1 MRLYYDNAYATSFEA
16 HVLDTQDE
24 GRRVYLDQTAFY
36 PTSGGQLHDL
46 GTLNGIAVL
55 DVVDQDDGRIAH
67 VLAGPLAG
75 TTVTG
80 EIDWGR
86 RFDHMQQHSGQHL
99 LSAVTPHLTVG
110 VHLGLETST
119 VDLATERLDLAALE
133 DRANAE
139 VFRNGPVAVSY
150 EDAETAQGLRKAT
163 ERTGTIRIV
172 TMEGLDR
179 SACGGTHVRATG
191 EIGPIWIRKT
201 EKIRGNLRV
210 HFLCGNR
217 ALRAMRAEREQ
228 LETALQG
235 QTEAAKEADKRAQ
248 KLGLE
253 LAGYRGRELYGHGA
267 EQVVGGPIDEASRAL
282 ANAFLAQGPGT
293 LLLVSQDPAA
303 VMLASNLVHCG
314 NTMKPLLAAN
324 GGRGGGSANLA
335 QGSLPTAEA
344 LKAVVEAL
352 GLRAAGVGHQ

>member
-1 MRLYYDNAYATSFEA
+1 MRLYHDNAYATSFEA
-16 HVLDTQDE
+16 HVTESKEE
-24 GRRVYLDQTAFY
+24 GRRVYLDRTAFY

-46 GTLNGIAVL
+46 GTLNGVAVL
-55 DVVDQDDGRIAH
+55 DVVDEDDGRIAH
-67 VLAGPLAG
+67 VLAGPLTG
-75 TTVTG
+75 TTVEG

-119 VDLATERLDLAALE
+119 VDLAAERLDLTALE
-133 DRANAE
+133 GRANAE
-139 VFRNGPVAVSY
+139 VFRNRAVAVTY
-150 EDAETAQGLRKAT
+150 EDAETAVGLRKAT

-228 LETALQG
+228 LEAALAG
-235 QTEAAKEADKRAQ
+235 QAEAAKEADKRAQ

-267 EQVVGGPIDEASRAL
+267 LQVVEGPIDDASRAL

-293 LLLVSQDPAA
+293 LLFVSQEPAA

-314 NTMKPLLAAN
+314 NTLKPLLMAE

-335 QGSLPTAEA
+335 QGSLPTAEGVR
-344 LKAVVEAL
+344 AVRATL
-352 GLRAAGVGHQ
+352 GFGEGRE

>member
-1 MRLYYDNAYATSFEA
+1 MRLYYDTAYATSFEA
-16 HVLDTQDE
+16 HVLETKEE

-46 GTLNGIAVL
+46 GTLNGIAIL
-55 DVVDQDDGRIAH
+55 DVVDEEDGRIAH
-67 VLAGPLAG
+67 VLAGPLTG
-75 TTVTG
+75 TKVVG
-80 EIDWGR
+80 EIDWER

-119 VDLATERLDLAALE
+119 IDLATERLDLAAIE

-139 VFRNGPVAVSY
+139 VFRNRAVTVSY
-150 EDAETAQGLRKAT
+150 EDAKTAQGLRKAT
-163 ERTGTIRIV
+163 ERSGTIRIV
-172 TMEGLDR
+172 TMDGLDR
-179 SACGGTHVRATG
+179 SACGGTHVQATG

-217 ALRAMRAEREQ
+217 ALRAMRAERLQ
-228 LETALQG
+228 LEAALVG

-267 EQVVGGPIDEASRAL
+267 RQLVEGPIDDASRAL

-293 LLLVSQDPAA
+293 LLFVSLEPAA
-303 VMLASNLVHCG
+303 VMLASNSVHCG
-314 NTMKPLLAAN
+314 NTLKPLLTEH

-335 QGSLPTAEA
+335 QGSLPTVAGA
-344 LKAVVEAL
+344 QAVAAAL
-352 GLRAAGVGHQ
+352 GIRERDLP

>member
-1 MRLYYDNAYATSFEA
+1 MRLYYNNAYSTSFEA
-16 HVLDTQDE
+16 QVLETQEE

-36 PTSGGQLHDL
+36 PTSGGQLHDR
-46 GTLNGIAVL
+46 GTLNGVAVL
-55 DVVDQDDGRIAH
+55 DVVDEDDGRIAH
-67 VLAGPLAG
+67 LLAGPLTG
-75 TTVTG
+75 TAVVG

-86 RFDHMQQHSGQHL
+86 RFDHMQQHSGSHL

-119 VDLATERLDLAALE
+119 VDLVTKRLDVVALE

-139 VFRNGPVAVSY
+139 VLRNRPVAVSY
-150 EDAETAQGLRKAT
+150 EDAETAQGLRKET

-217 ALRAMRAEREQ
+217 ALRAMRAERLQ
-228 LETALQG
+228 LEAAVAG

-267 EQVVGGPIDEASRAL
+267 QQLVEGPIDDGSRAL
-282 ANAFLAQGPGT
+282 ANAFLALGPGT
-293 LLLVSQDPAA
+293 VLFVSQDPAA

-314 NTMKPLLAAN
+314 NTLKPLLTEH

-335 QGSLPTAEA
+335 QGSLPTVEGAR
-344 LKAVVEAL
+344 AVAAAL
-352 GLRAAGVGHQ
+352 GFR

>member
-1 MRLYYDNAYATSFEA
+1 MRLYYDNPYSTSFEA
-16 HVLDTQDE
+16 QVLETQQE

-36 PTSGGQLHDL
+36 PTSGGQLHDW
-46 GTLNGIAVL
+46 GTLNGVAVL
-55 DVVDQDDGRIAH
+55 DVVDEDDGRIAH
-67 VLAGPLAG
+67 LLAGPLTRTA
-75 TTVTG
+75 VVG

-119 VDLATERLDLAALE
+119 VDLATERLDVVALE
-133 DRANAE
+133 DLANAE
-139 VFRNGPVAVSY
+139 VFRNRAVAVSY

-163 ERTGTIRIV
+163 ERVGTIRIV
-172 TMEGLDR
+172 TMDGLDR

-217 ALRAMRAEREQ
+217 ALRAMRTERLQ
-228 LETALQG
+228 LEAAVAG
-235 QTEAAKEADKRAQ
+235 QTEAAKEADKLAQ

-267 EQVVGGPIDEASRAL
+267 HQLVEGPIDDASRAL
-282 ANAFLAQGPGT
+282 ANAFLVQGPGT
-293 LLLVSQDPAA
+293 LLFLSQEPAA

-314 NTMKPLLAAN
+314 NTLKPLLAEH
-324 GGRGGGSANLA
+324 GGRGGGSASLA
-335 QGSLPTAEA
+335 QGSLPTVEGAR
-344 LKAVVEAL
+344 AVGAAL
-352 GLRAAGVGHQ
+352 GFDLP

>member
-1 MRLYYDNAYATSFEA
+1 MRLYYDNVYATSFEA
-16 HVLDTQDE
+16 HVLETKEE

-55 DVVDQDDGRIAH
+55 DIVDEDDERIAH
-67 VLAGPLAG
+67 VLAAPLTG
-75 TTVTG
+75 TTVVG
-80 EIDWGR
+80 EIDWAR

-119 VDLATERLDLAALE
+119 VDLATERLDLTALE

-139 VFRNGPVAVSY
+139 VFRNRAVSVSY
-150 EDAETAQGLRKAT
+150 EDAKTAQGLRKAT
-163 ERTGTIRIV
+163 DRTGTIRIV

-228 LETALQG
+228 LEAALASQA
-235 QTEAAKEADKRAQ
+235 EAAKEADKRAQ

-253 LAGYRGRELYGHGA
+253 LAGYRGQELYGHGA
-267 EQVVGGPIDEASRAL
+267 QQLVEGPIDEASRAL
-282 ANAFLAQGPGT
+282 ANAFLAQGTGT
-293 LLLVSQDPAA
+293 LLFVSEEPAA

-314 NTMKPLLAAN
+314 KTLKPLLTAE

-335 QGSLPTAEA
+335 QGSLPTAEGA
-344 LKAVVEAL
+344 RAVRVAL
-352 GLRAAGVGHQ
+352 GFA

>member
-1 MRLYYDNAYATSFEA
+1 
-16 HVLDTQDE
+16 
-24 GRRVYLDQTAFY
+24 
-36 PTSGGQLHDL
+36 
-46 GTLNGIAVL
+46 
-55 DVVDQDDGRIAH
+55 
-67 VLAGPLAG
+67 
-75 TTVTG
+75 
-80 EIDWGR
+80 
-86 RFDHMQQHSGQHL
+86 MQQHSGQHL
-99 LSAVTPHLTVG
+99 LSAVTPHLTEG
-110 VHLGLETST
+110 VQLGVETST

-253 LAGYRGRELYGHGA
+253 LAGYRGRELYEHGA